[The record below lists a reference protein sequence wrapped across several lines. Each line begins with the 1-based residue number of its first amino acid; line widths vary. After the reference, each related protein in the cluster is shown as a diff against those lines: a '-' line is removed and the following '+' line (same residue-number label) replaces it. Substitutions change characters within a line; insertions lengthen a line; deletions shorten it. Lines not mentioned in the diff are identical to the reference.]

1 MRKFKV
7 SAAEAGQRA
16 DVFVAGQFPQFA
28 RSALTKLFDGQ
39 ITVNGL
45 PAKPGQKLKVGN
57 KISVN
62 TTLLNAKPSSIKL
75 PIIYENE
82 DVLVIDKPAG
92 VLTHSTGGLSVEPS
106 VASFIREYIS
116 DKNSKGDRAGIV
128 HRLDRATSGVI
139 ICAKSSKSL
148 AYLQKQFANRKTKKA
163 YLAVVS
169 GVPNPASG
177 LIDVPLERNPKNPKT
192 FMASASGKPAQT
204 EYRVIK
210 SFTKAG
216 VTCSSVELKPLTGRT
231 HQLRVHLAYIGHPV
245 MGDSLYQRKGAV
257 GRLMLHAS
265 GLELTLPSGERKK
278 FESITPLEFTKL

>member
-28 RSALTKLFDGQ
+28 RSALVKLFDGQ
-39 ITVNGL
+39 IIVNGL
-45 PAKPGQKLKVGN
+45 AAKPGQKLKVGN
-57 KISVN
+57 KISVD
-62 TTLLNAKPSSIKL
+62 TTLLNAKPGSIKL
-75 PIIYENE
+75 PIIYEDE

-106 VASFIREYIS
+106 VASFVREYIS
-116 DKNSKGDRAGIV
+116 DKNLKGDRAGIV

-139 ICAKSSKSL
+139 ICAKNSATL
-148 AYLQKQFANRKTKKA
+148 AYLQKQFAYRKTKKV
-163 YLAVVS
+163 YHAVVKGTPS
-169 GVPNPASG
+169 PASG
-177 LIDVPLERNPKNPKT
+177 LIDVPLMRNPKNPKT
-192 FMASASGKPAQT
+192 FMASASGKSAQT

-210 SFTKAG
+210 SHTKAG
-216 VTCSSVELKPLTGRT
+216 VSCSSVELKPLTGRT

-245 MGDSLYQRKGAV
+245 MGDSLYGGKDTV

-265 GLELTLPSGERKK
+265 GLELTLPSGERRR
-278 FESITPLEFTKL
+278 FESIPPGDFR